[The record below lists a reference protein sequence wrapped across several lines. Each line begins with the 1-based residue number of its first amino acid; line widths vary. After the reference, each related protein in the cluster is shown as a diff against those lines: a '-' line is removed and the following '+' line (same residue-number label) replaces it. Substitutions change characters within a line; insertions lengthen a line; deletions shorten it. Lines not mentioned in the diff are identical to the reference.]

1 MEVTRICNSA
11 GENQDLVAL
20 PCHPQLWML
29 RFSVG
34 KVMVLRV
41 RLRQGFPWKALR
53 PKMEKWKDISLLE
66 LSQIFQKQVLKQVSE
81 LCTLGFGFLS
91 SIIGW

>member
-1 MEVTRICNSA
+1 MEVTCIWNSA
-11 GENQDLVAL
+11 GENQDLAAL

-29 RFSVG
+29 RLSVG

-41 RLRQGFPWKALR
+41 RPEAGISMEGTQAQDGEMGGNQSLRALTG
-53 PKMEKWKDISLLE
+53 IS
-66 LSQIFQKQVLKQVSE
+66 KTGKQVSE

-91 SIIGW
+91 SIIGC